1 MIFNQLEVFMNKKSM
16 RKIIPEMLIL
26 KKEKIESNCL
36 ITFNLIILFDH
47 YFSGFRTSFVQI
59 VSCKF
64 CSVFESSFFS

>member
-47 YFSGFRTSFVQI
+47 YFIGFRNSFVHI
-59 VSCKF
+59 VPCKF
-64 CSVFESSFFS
+64 RSIFESSFFS